1 MKKVINSTL
10 AFILFILLIGSAFQ
24 INILF
29 GVMFII
35 GFFISVFNRSIEK
48 KPMLPLFIFIGG
60 LIIRYALGFFLPEV
74 INSKTYVDLAVSGL
88 LFILVIYFGFRI
100 KKGKI

>member
-1 MKKVINSTL
+1 MKKIINSTL
-10 AFILFILLIGSAFQ
+10 AFILFVLLIGTAFQ
-24 INILF
+24 TSTLF
-29 GVMFII
+29 GIMFIV

-48 KPMLPLFIFIGG
+48 KPLLPLFIFIGG

-74 INSKTYVDLAVSGL
+74 INSKTYIDLAVSGL
-88 LFILVIYFGFRI
+88 LFILIIYVGFRI